1 MDVEIMNAGGVIT
14 AQVSGRIDSTTAPE
28 LDAKISSDVKSAKNF
43 VLDFANV
50 EYISSAGLRVV
61 LAASKVVKGNQGT
74 FKIINTS
81 PLIKEIFDMTGFS
94 EVITI
99 E

>member
-1 MDVEIMNAGGVIT
+1 MEVRIVNAGGVVT
-14 AQVSGRIDSTTAPE
+14 AEVEGRIDSSTAPK
-28 LDAKISSDVKSAKNF
+28 LDAKISGELAGAREF

>member
-1 MDVEIMNAGGVIT
+1 MEVKVLNSNGVVTVEVE
-14 AQVSGRIDSTTAPE
+14 GRIDSSTAPV
-28 LDAKISSDVKSAKNF
+28 LDEKISGDIKGAHEVT
-43 VLDFANV
+43 LDFANV

>member
-1 MDVEIMNAGGVIT
+1 MDVVIMNAGGVTT

-28 LDAKISSDVKSAKNF
+28 LDAKISGDLKGAKNF

-61 LAASKVVKGNQGT
+61 LAASKVVKGNQGS